1 VSPDDT
7 PPADQFSTD
16 GNHVIVATG
25 EIDIST
31 APKLWEAL
39 ARVIGHGH
47 GDVVLDMAGVEFI
60 DSQGV
65 AVIVRAHKQVQANG
79 GNVIV
84 RSPREQARTV
94 LEVTGLSDLI
104 QLES

>member
-1 VSPDDT
+1 MPR
-7 PPADQFSTD
+7 ADQFSAD
-16 GNHVIVATG
+16 GDHVIVATG

-31 APKLWEAL
+31 APRLWEAL
-39 ARVIGHGH
+39 ARVIEQGH

-94 LEVTGLSDLI
+94 LDVTGLSDLI